1 MSAATLR
8 SARRTQH
15 RTVERA
21 GQLLGLHAVR
31 RVHDLTGC
39 AFFTMMIIAVPVGL
53 AVGAI
58 AAIAAIAG

>member
-1 MSAATLR
+1 
-8 SARRTQH
+8 
-15 RTVERA
+15 VERA

-39 AFFTMMIIAVPVGL
+39 AFFTMMIIAVPVGF